1 MCGKVASNNSF
12 MLIYCLDRYKAQDIR
27 DKAIDDFLPTLGF
40 VPDWFV
46 TRMIKRLDDALFS
59 NDDLIFVNKNSNYLT
74 FFSYEMGITSVDII
88 DIKHDDVS
96 FDGDDPKTTNHVRV
110 MAWHNRFKQRKGF
123 EKEI

>member
-12 MLIYCLDRYKAQDIR
+12 MLIYCLDRHKAQDMH
-27 DKAIDDFLPTLGF
+27 DKTIDDFLPTLGF

-59 NDDLIFVNKNSNYLT
+59 NDDLIFVNKDSNNLT

-96 FDGDDPKTTNHVRV
+96 FDGDDPKITNHVRV